1 MRTGSASTPPNILV
15 ILTDQQRQFRH
26 WPQGWA
32 EQHLRSFQRLAKTGL
47 TFERAFT
54 NTCMCSPSRATLWTS
69 LFPAQTGVQ
78 STGSQP
84 LGTGFT
90 TLAQV
95 MTSAGYQVGYRGKWH
110 LGDSSDDMPTALGF
124 GPWDPP
130 DAGTSLS
137 PGNTQGAGAYN
148 NDARYLGTVAGS
160 SEKPTGTGPSMI
172 DFLRT
177 VDPSKPFCLV
187 ASFVNPHD
195 VYVAPF
201 QYGPAGYDPKDWED
215 LPIQPPASWNEDLS
229 TKPSVQAWFQGSG
242 KNWNVPQWSDADR
255 TSYARFYA
263 YLQMLVDRDI
273 MTLLDTLESCG
284 FTENTVIFRLADH
297 GEMAM
302 SHGLV
307 EKTFNAYDETVNVP
321 LIVSNP
327 GLFPTPLV
335 TKELAGHI
343 DLLPTLASV
352 AGVLDKYTGQFKGID
367 LSPLFTAPDAPRQE
381 SIHFTFDDVALA
393 QGMPATTPGHIRALR
408 SKDWLYAAYFTETG
422 SAFEYE
428 LYDLTQDPDELTNLA
443 APRNITPD
451 SRKQL
456 VKMNH
461 DLIRKMQASGTTP
474 SGFAW
479 PTEPA
484 V

>member
-1 MRTGSASTPPNILV
+1 MRIGSASTPPNILI

-26 WPQGWA
+26 WPKGWA
-32 EQHLRSFQRLAKTGL
+32 EKHLTSFGRLARSGL

-84 LGTGFT
+84 LGPGFT

-95 MTSAGYQVGYRGKWH
+95 MTGAGYQVGYRGKWH
-110 LGDSSDDMPTALGF
+110 LGDASGFTPSAHGF

-137 PGNTQGAGAYN
+137 PGNTQGAGGYN
-148 NDARYLGTVAGS
+148 NDARYLGTVTGSGEKPAGS
-160 SEKPTGTGPSMI
+160 GDSML

-177 VDPSKPFCLV
+177 VDRSAPFCLV

-201 QYGPAGYDPKDWED
+201 QYEAAGYTPSDWED
-215 LPIQPPASWNEDLS
+215 LPFQPPDSWNEDLS
-229 TKPSVQAWFQGSG
+229 TKPSVQAWFQASG
-242 KNWNVPQWSDADR
+242 KNWNVPAWTDAER
-255 TSYARFYA
+255 TSYAQFYA
-263 YLQMLVDRDI
+263 YLQQLVDRDI
-273 MTLLDTLESCG
+273 NTLLDALKAQGFQDNTL
-284 FTENTVIFRLADH
+284 IFRLADH

-307 EKTFNAYDETVNVP
+307 EKTFNAYDETLNVP
-321 LIVSNP
+321 LIISNP
-327 GLFPTPLV
+327 ALFPSPVV
-335 TKELAGHI
+335 TRELAGHI

-352 AGVLDKYTGQFKGID
+352 AGVLGNYTGQFKGID
-367 LSPLFTAPDAPRQE
+367 LSPLFTAPDEPLQD
-381 SIHFTFDDVALA
+381 SIHFTFDDQALA
-393 QGMPATTPGHIRALR
+393 GGMPATMPSHIRALR
-408 SKDWLYAAYFTETG
+408 TKEWLYAAYFTANG

-428 LYDLTQDPDELTNLA
+428 LYDLTRDPDEKTNLA
-443 APRNITPD
+443 NPKNITPD
-451 SRKQL
+451 SKAQL
-456 VKMNH
+456 FKINRHLIQKMKAN
-461 DLIRKMQASGTTP
+461 GTTP
-474 SGFAW
+474 SGFTW
-479 PTEPA
+479 PTEPD